1 MISNTFT
8 GIEKQN
14 RLSDNGHHLIK
25 IKPAVD
31 IYEKDNSIIVAA
43 EMPNVEKKNIQISIE
58 NGILRISGKR
68 IKELDNANY
77 LMRETSDLIY
87 ERFFELEDDLD
98 SQQIEAKYKSGIL
111 QVSIEKKEKSKPQI
125 IEIK

>member
-1 MISNTFT
+1 
-8 GIEKQN
+8 
-14 RLSDNGHHLIK
+14 
-25 IKPAVD
+25 VD
-31 IYEKDNSIIVAA
+31 IYEKDDSIVVTA
-43 EMPNVEKKNIQISIE
+43 EMPNVEKKYIQVSVE

-68 IKELDNANY
+68 IQEVENANY

-98 SQQIEAKYKSGIL
+98 SQKIEATYKSGIL
-111 QVSIEKKEKSKPQI
+111 QVSIGKKEKVKPQI